1 MPEHYR
7 PWQRVRSKHDH
18 QNLLR
23 RGKRQYIGPL
33 VVRSCDNCQGVAR
46 LGTAIS
52 KRSLRRAV
60 DRNRVKRLIRESF
73 RLQAA
78 QLPGMDVVI
87 SLSQRVRLDDEQQLR
102 AALDKTWRRLSES
115 S

>member
-1 MPEHYR
+1 MPEQYR
-7 PWQRVRSKHDH
+7 PWQRVRSKYDH

-23 RGKRQYIGPL
+23 SGKRQYIGPL
-33 VVRSCDNCQGVAR
+33 VVRSCDNRQGAAR

-73 RLQAA
+73 RHQAT
-78 QLPGMDVVI
+78 QLPSVDVVI
-87 SLSQRVRLDDEQQLR
+87 SLSQRVRLDNEQQLN
-102 AALDKTWRRLSES
+102 AALDKTWRRLSELS
-115 S
+115 

>member
-1 MPEHYR
+1 MPEQYR

-18 QNLLR
+18 QKVLQ

-33 VVRSCDNCQGVAR
+33 VVRSCANCQGAAR

-60 DRNRVKRLIRESF
+60 DRNRVKRVIRDSF
-73 RLQAA
+73 RRQAA
-78 QLPGMDVVI
+78 QLPAMDVVI
-87 SLSQRVRLDDEQQLR
+87 SLSQRVRLDNEQQLR
-102 AALDKTWRRLSES
+102 TALDKTWQRLSELP
-115 S
+115 